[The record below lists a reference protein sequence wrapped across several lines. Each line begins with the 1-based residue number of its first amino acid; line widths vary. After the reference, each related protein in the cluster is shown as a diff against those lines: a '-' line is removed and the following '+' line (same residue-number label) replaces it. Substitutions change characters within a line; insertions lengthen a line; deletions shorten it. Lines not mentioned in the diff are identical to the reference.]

1 MRTPP
6 LDLDVNMLA
15 GLVGAHWAV
24 QVHSMEYA
32 AVGAG
37 GHHWW
42 ATSSIGEV
50 FVTLDD
56 LRARSQSDEG
66 GTDEAFRR
74 LAAALDT
81 ARQLLDDGLDFVA
94 APLVDM
100 DGSTVV
106 RWRGHFV
113 VSVTPRVDGQQHGW
127 GAYDD
132 DERDQVLR
140 RLVPLHAAQPSRLPE
155 RDDFQMQGSAA
166 LTRAIAA
173 REREWTAG
181 PHSEP
186 ARGLLLRRYDDV
198 VEALGRLRS
207 LTAAVRATADRFV
220 VTHGEPHRG
229 NVLDTADGPVLVD
242 WDTARMAPAERD
254 LGWFAG
260 AGDGLDAYTAAG
272 GVAADPTAL
281 EFYRLRWTLTD
292 LALFTDE
299 LRNAHSDDDDSQVA
313 WEALQECYRTL

>member
-1 MRTPP
+1 
-6 LDLDVNMLA
+6 MLA

-24 QVHSMEYA
+24 RVQSMEYA

-42 ATSSIGEV
+42 ATSSIGDL

-56 LRARSQSDEG
+56 LRTRGQSDDG
-66 GTDEAFRR
+66 GTDGAFRR
-74 LAAALDT
+74 LAAALDA
-81 ARQLLDDGLDFVA
+81 ARQLQDEGLDFVA

-100 DGSTVV
+100 DGSAVV
-106 RWRGHFV
+106 RWRDRFA
-113 VSVTPRVDGQQHGW
+113 VSITPRVDGQQHGW
-127 GAYDD
+127 GAFDD
-132 DERDQVLR
+132 AERDRVLHV
-140 RLVPLHAAQPSRLPE
+140 LAQLHAAQPGSLPE
-155 RDDFQMQGSAA
+155 RDDFQLQGSAA
-166 LTRAIAA
+166 LTRAIAE

-181 PHSEP
+181 PYSEQ
-186 ARGLLLRRYDDV
+186 ARGLLVRRYDDV
-198 VEALGRLRS
+198 VDALGRLRS
-207 LTAAVRATADRFV
+207 LTGAVKATADRFV

-229 NVLDTADGPVLVD
+229 NVLDTAAGVILVD

-254 LGWFAG
+254 LWWFAG
-260 AGDGLDAYTAAG
+260 EGDTLDAYRSAG
-272 GVAADPTAL
+272 GAAPDSTAL